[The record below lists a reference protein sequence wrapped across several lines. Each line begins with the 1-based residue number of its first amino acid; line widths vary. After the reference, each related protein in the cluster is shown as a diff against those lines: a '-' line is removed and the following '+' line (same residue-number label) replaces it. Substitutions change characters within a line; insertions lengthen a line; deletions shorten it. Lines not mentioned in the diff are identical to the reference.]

1 MTILLFSNF
10 NNFIKVAYV
19 KFVSS
24 GNHDFHWTLYN
35 TSFHELYFIP
45 QDFS

>member
-19 KFVSS
+19 KFVSK
-24 GNHDFHWTLYN
+24 GIYDFHWILYN
-35 TSFHELYFIP
+35 ILFHEVCFIP
-45 QDFS
+45 QDIS

>member
-1 MTILLFSNF
+1 MTILLLSNF

-19 KFVSS
+19 KFVSI
-24 GNHDFHWTLYN
+24 GNDDFHWTLYN